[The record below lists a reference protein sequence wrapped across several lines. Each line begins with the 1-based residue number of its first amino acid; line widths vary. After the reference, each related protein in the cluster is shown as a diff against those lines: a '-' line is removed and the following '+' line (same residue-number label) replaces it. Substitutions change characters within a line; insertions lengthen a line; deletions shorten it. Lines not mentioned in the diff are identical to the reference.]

1 MKDFTRMLIVPILL
15 AVMAAGCGHDETVRR
30 LNEADRLID
39 TLPDSA
45 LTVIRTIDAKEL
57 KGSEQRA
64 RHSLLETMALLK
76 IDPSAATDSLF
87 SPAWD
92 YYADKKNLS
101 RETMLTHF
109 AKAALYTAQD
119 SVALAIMEYDKVIF
133 FADSLTNIL
142 YSGLSYL
149 NTASLYCRKYDFSF
163 DETILN
169 KAESLLTAYAF
180 KPYIIGVHI
189 VKGTYAEGRQRLEDA
204 YGEYSKAYSVS
215 ECIGDSVNMMN
226 VKARIAINLIM
237 RDSLASGTE
246 KFKEALMSGY
256 TPDEQQLFVYAVGL
270 QNLGKYMQAE
280 EIYSYWGN
288 SDSDISKA
296 RKYYLMSR
304 ASEVCGDKGISQS
317 YMDSSTIYTN
327 RAQLAISAQF
337 HNKDIGRKLK
347 SANESLTQSLKK
359 EHEGRSFWVS
369 VSLVVLVGLCAGGYF
384 GFKQFKKMKDKSRK
398 SDEKIVEIQS
408 DYENMK
414 MSKEEL
420 SRQLYD
426 LEKWNEGMQADKAKL
441 KNTVSD
447 LTLRLENVCKSVCDI
462 EALRSESE
470 CMNEKISE
478 IKIQIKDKLS
488 IMADRFLDFHRGVAD
503 RFNRTPKGNRH
514 LIENFEKDREL
525 VFNDYKESCFNKELE
540 RDMDLLL
547 DGMVTYMRDELN
559 FTEDVVLTAILGIC
573 GFNYKSIGMIL
584 NIPAKTA
591 SARLSRIKDR
601 FKENHKND
609 PECRIRHLP
618 FAQN

>member
-1 MKDFTRMLIVPILL
+1 M
-15 AVMAAGCGHDETVRR
+15 
-30 LNEADRLID
+30 
-39 TLPDSA
+39 
-45 LTVIRTIDAKEL
+45 
-57 KGSEQRA
+57 
-64 RHSLLETMALLK
+64 
-76 IDPSAATDSLF
+76 
-87 SPAWD
+87 
-92 YYADKKNLS
+92 
-101 RETMLTHF
+101 
-109 AKAALYTAQD
+109 
-119 SVALAIMEYDKVIF
+119 
-133 FADSLTNIL
+133 
-142 YSGLSYL
+142 
-149 NTASLYCRKYDFSF
+149 
-163 DETILN
+163 
-169 KAESLLTAYAF
+169 
-180 KPYIIGVHI
+180 
-189 VKGTYAEGRQRLEDA
+189 
-204 YGEYSKAYSVS
+204 
-215 ECIGDSVNMMN
+215 
-226 VKARIAINLIM
+226 
-237 RDSLASGTE
+237 
-246 KFKEALMSGY
+246 
-256 TPDEQQLFVYAVGL
+256 
-270 QNLGKYMQAE
+270 
-280 EIYSYWGN
+280 
-288 SDSDISKA
+288 
-296 RKYYLMSR
+296 
-304 ASEVCGDKGISQS
+304 
-317 YMDSSTIYTN
+317 
-327 RAQLAISAQF
+327 
-337 HNKDIGRKLK
+337 
-347 SANESLTQSLKK
+347 
-359 EHEGRSFWVS
+359 
-369 VSLVVLVGLCAGGYF
+369 
-384 GFKQFKKMKDKSRK
+384 
-398 SDEKIVEIQS
+398 EIQS

-601 FKENHKND
+601 FKEIQKND

>member
-1 MKDFTRMLIVPILL
+1 
-15 AVMAAGCGHDETVRR
+15 
-30 LNEADRLID
+30 
-39 TLPDSA
+39 
-45 LTVIRTIDAKEL
+45 
-57 KGSEQRA
+57 
-64 RHSLLETMALLK
+64 
-76 IDPSAATDSLF
+76 
-87 SPAWD
+87 
-92 YYADKKNLS
+92 
-101 RETMLTHF
+101 
-109 AKAALYTAQD
+109 
-119 SVALAIMEYDKVIF
+119 
-133 FADSLTNIL
+133 
-142 YSGLSYL
+142 
-149 NTASLYCRKYDFSF
+149 
-163 DETILN
+163 
-169 KAESLLTAYAF
+169 
-180 KPYIIGVHI
+180 
-189 VKGTYAEGRQRLEDA
+189 
-204 YGEYSKAYSVS
+204 
-215 ECIGDSVNMMN
+215 
-226 VKARIAINLIM
+226 
-237 RDSLASGTE
+237 
-246 KFKEALMSGY
+246 
-256 TPDEQQLFVYAVGL
+256 
-270 QNLGKYMQAE
+270 
-280 EIYSYWGN
+280 
-288 SDSDISKA
+288 
-296 RKYYLMSR
+296 
-304 ASEVCGDKGISQS
+304 
-317 YMDSSTIYTN
+317 
-327 RAQLAISAQF
+327 
-337 HNKDIGRKLK
+337 
-347 SANESLTQSLKK
+347 
-359 EHEGRSFWVS
+359 
-369 VSLVVLVGLCAGGYF
+369 
-384 GFKQFKKMKDKSRK
+384 MKDKSRK

-601 FKENHKND
+601 FKENQKND